1 LFKGNEML
9 WVAFA
14 LMTGAAILCA
24 LWPLSRRRSG
34 PEGQARAIAFHKA
47 QLAEIDRDVERGQLP
62 PGEAAGARAEAARRL
77 IAASDAA
84 KAAPGAGDGRALSRA
99 RAAVVIVF
107 LAIPAVTFGLYARL
121 GSPGLPDQP
130 ILARAADPAGTGGLE
145 AAMVRI
151 EAHLVANPDD
161 GRGFKVIAPV
171 YMRVG
176 RFDEAARA
184 YGEALRLL
192 GEDAQMRAN
201 YGEALTA
208 AAGGIV
214 TAQARVAFEKAL
226 ADQADLPKAR
236 YYIGL
241 AAEQEGDKP
250 KAIAAY
256 QKLLQDGPGDAPWLE
271 VVRQRL
277 AGLNAAPLAAI
288 GGEAAAIAALDPES
302 QQSAIRGM
310 VERLAA
316 RLAQNGDDGPGWLR
330 LIRAYGVLH
339 ETDKARD
346 ALAQARKAMAGN
358 EAAARDLDALAREFG
373 LGS

>member
-1 LFKGNEML
+1 ML

-34 PEGQARAIAFHKA
+34 SEGEARAIAFHKA
-47 QLAEIDRDVERGQLP
+47 QLADIDRDVERGQLP

-77 IAASDAA
+77 IAASDAV
-84 KAAPGAGDGRALSRA
+84 KASQRAGDGRGSIRA

-107 LAIPAVTFGLYARL
+107 LVIPAVTFGLYFRL

-130 ILARAADPAGTGGLE
+130 IVARAADPVAINDLG
-145 AAMVRI
+145 AALAKI
-151 EAHLVANPDD
+151 EAHLIANPGD
-161 GRGFKVIAPV
+161 GRGFKVVAPV
-171 YMRVG
+171 YMRLG
-176 RFDEAARA
+176 RFEEAARA

-192 GEDAQMRAN
+192 GEDAATRAD

-214 TAQARVAFEKAL
+214 TAQARAAFEQAL
-226 ADQADLPKAR
+226 ADRSDLPKAR

-241 AAEQEGDKP
+241 AAEQEGDRP
-250 KAIAAY
+250 KAIAIY
-256 QKLLQDGPGDAPWLE
+256 QKLLADGPADASWLPI
-271 VVRQRL
+271 VRQH
-277 AGLNAAPLAAI
+277 LAALN
-288 GGEAAAIAALDPES
+288 GAPAAAENGEAAAIAALDPNA
-302 QQSAIRGM
+302 QQAAIRAM
-310 VERLAA
+310 VARLAD
-316 RLAQNGDDGPGWLR
+316 RLAQNGDDAQAWLR

-346 ALAQARKAMAGN
+346 ALARARKAMAGD
-358 EAAARDLDALAREFG
+358 EATNHGLDALAQEFG

>member
-1 LFKGNEML
+1 ML

-14 LMTGAAILCA
+14 FMTGAAILCA

-34 PEGQARAIAFHKA
+34 LEGDARAIAFHKA
-47 QLAEIDRDVERGQLP
+47 QLAEIDRDVDRGQLP

-84 KAAPGAGDGRALSRA
+84 KAGQSAGDGRASIRA

-107 LAIPAVTFGLYARL
+107 VVIPAVTFGLYFRL

-130 ILARAADPAGTGGLE
+130 ILARAGDPAGINDLG
-145 AAMVRI
+145 AALAKI
-151 EAHLVANPDD
+151 EAHLIANPAD
-161 GRGFKVIAPV
+161 GRGFKVVAPV
-171 YMRVG
+171 YMRLG
-176 RFDEAARA
+176 RFEEAARA

-192 GEDAQMRAN
+192 GEDAPTRAD

-214 TAQARVAFEKAL
+214 TAQARAAFEQAL
-226 ADQADLPKAR
+226 TDRSDLPKAR

-250 KAIAAY
+250 KATTIY
-256 QKLLQDGPGDAPWLE
+256 QKLLADRPGDAPWLAI
-271 VVRQRL
+271 VRQHL
-277 AGLNAAPLAAI
+277 AGLDGAPAAAAN
-288 GGEAAAIAALDPES
+288 GEAAAIAALDPDA
-302 QQSAIRGM
+302 QQAAIRAM
-310 VERLAA
+310 VARLAD
-316 RLAQNGDDGPGWLR
+316 RLAQNGGDAQGWQR

-346 ALAQARKAMAGN
+346 ALTRARKAMAGD
-358 EAAARDLDALAREFG
+358 EAANHGLDALAQELG